1 VPPRFD
7 TGSARQDAQ
16 DDFTRQRRRRAFER
30 LLNRLR
36 REPQDFD
43 VILPYEEVIAA
54 LGYAG
59 ERRVGIEL
67 VELGS
72 IIGSVDRT
80 ADFDR
85 SFRPVTQK
93 TRERWERIALAYRRG
108 EALPPVSLYRI
119 GDVYFVRDGHHRISV
134 ARAHGLEQI
143 EADVTEVR
151 TRLGAEAG
159 IRLRDLAMKGHE
171 RMFRE
176 RVPLP
181 VEAYS
186 EIVLRDP
193 WAYAALAEGVE
204 AWGFRAI
211 QARDQKMSRE
221 EVAQAW
227 LDEEYRPVVA
237 ELHELDLIGD
247 HTDAEGYMLVVT
259 ERYRLLRTH
268 AWSAEIWERLRREL
282 R

>member
-1 VPPRFD
+1 MPPRFD

-16 DDFTRQRRRRAFER
+16 DDFVRQRRRRAFER
-30 LLNRLR
+30 LIHRLR

-59 ERRVGIEL
+59 ERHIGIEL
-67 VELGS
+67 VDLGS
-72 IIGSVDRT
+72 IVGSVDRT

-85 SFRPVTQK
+85 SFRPVSEK

-119 GDVYFVRDGHHRISV
+119 GPLHFVRDGHHRISV

-143 EADVTEVR
+143 EADVTEAR
-151 TRLGAEAG
+151 TQLGADAT
-159 IRLRDLAMKGHE
+159 IRLADLTMKGHE

-181 VEAYS
+181 EEAYKA
-186 EIVLRDP
+186 IVLHDP
-193 WAYAALAEGVE
+193 WDYGKLAEGVE

-211 QARDQKMSRE
+211 QARGAQMSRE

-227 LDEEYRPVVA
+227 FEEEYRPVVA
-237 ELHELDLIGD
+237 ELRELDLVGD
-247 HTDAEGYMLVVT
+247 HTDAEAYMCVVT

-268 AWSAEIWERLRREL
+268 SWSPEIWQRLQREL
-282 R
+282 K

>member
-1 VPPRFD
+1 VPRFD

-16 DDFTRQRRRRAFER
+16 DDFVRQRRRRAFDR
-30 LLNRLR
+30 LIHRLR

-59 ERRVGIEL
+59 EQRVGIAL
-67 VELGS
+67 VDIGS
-72 IIGSVDRT
+72 IVGSVDRT

-85 SFRPVTQK
+85 SFRPVSKK

-108 EALPPVSLYRI
+108 EALPPVSLYRV
-119 GDVYFVRDGHHRISV
+119 GELHFVRDGHHRISV

-143 EADVTEVR
+143 EAEVTEVK
-151 TRLGAEAG
+151 TRLGAEAS
-159 IRLRDLAMKGHE
+159 IQVADLTMKGHE

-181 VEAYS
+181 EEAYR
-186 EIVLRDP
+186 EIRLRDP
-193 WAYAALAEGVE
+193 WDYGNLAEGVE

-211 QARDQKMSRE
+211 QAAGAPMSRE
-221 EVAQAW
+221 EVARAW
-227 LDEEYRPVVA
+227 FEDEYRPVVA
-237 ELHELDLIGD
+237 ELRDLDLVG
-247 HTDAEGYMLVVT
+247 TRSDAEAYITVVT

-268 AWSAEIWERLRREL
+268 SWSPEIWQRLQREL